1 MHHQQMQ
8 IIEIVLFNQKVDDLS
23 DDGVEA
29 GVDTHP
35 AQEMSEARCCRFD
48 VPPGERNEKRVFV
61 GEVLIERSHRNS
73 CFVGNI
79 VRGGT
84 GVALLIENASSR
96 VEDSF
101 HRVPRTL
108 LTR

>member
-8 IIEIVLFNQKVDDLS
+8 IIEIVLFNQEVNDLP

-29 GVDTHP
+29 GVGTHP

-48 VPPGERNEKRVFV
+48 VSPGERYEKCVFI
-61 GEVLIERSHRNS
+61 GKVLIERSHRNS
-73 CFVGNI
+73 CLVGNV

-84 GVALLIENASSR
+84 GVALLMENASSC
-96 VEDSF
+96 VEDSL
-101 HRVPRTL
+101 HRAPRAL